1 MNSLADAVHD
11 PQRAD
16 AIIKDCLLLLEEE
29 VATKKGVSGLG
40 IKAGFKAVKNAKP
53 GFLEAVVRHLLPEFT
68 AALDPVYQDAVAAG
82 TDIPTYFKAHSGRVA
97 DGLLA
102 ITDRKAQASG
112 NTLLKGA
119 YNKLRGIAKKHV
131 EQAVPRLAD
140 LVEKHTAAIPASP

>member
-1 MNSLADAVHD
+1 MSSLADAVQE

-16 AIIKDCLLLLEEE
+16 AIVKDCLLLLEEE
-29 VATKKGVSGLG
+29 VGAKKGVSGLG

-68 AALDPVYQDAVAAG
+68 AALDPIYEDALAEGSDVH
-82 TDIPTYFKAHSGRVA
+82 TYFTAHAGRVA

-102 ITDRKAQASG
+102 ITDRKADASG

-140 LVEKHTAAIPASP
+140 LVKKHAATIPASS